1 MRTILL
7 VIAIVLLLVSLV
19 IKGYGLM
26 QLSNKDLAPEER
38 MARYKKTMPVTY
50 AMLAPVV
57 IIVLY
62 LVFTK

>member
-1 MRTILL
+1 MKMILL
-7 VIAIVLLLVSLV
+7 VIAIVLLLASLL
-19 IKGYGLM
+19 IKAYGML
-26 QLSNKDLAPEER
+26 QLSNKDLHQAER

-62 LVFTK
+62 LVLTK